1 MECKK
6 LTQLIREFDSYML
19 HILGISEMRWKGSDK
34 IIMEMKNILYS
45 GNGVDMMYIHRNEIH
60 RNGVGMIL
68 NNEESRSLM
77 G

>member
-6 LTQLIREFDSYML
+6 LTQLIREFDNYML
-19 HILGISEMRWKGSDK
+19 HILGISEMRYKGSDK
-34 IIMEMKNILYS
+34 IIMEIKNILYS
-45 GNGVDMMYIHRNEIH
+45 GNEEIH